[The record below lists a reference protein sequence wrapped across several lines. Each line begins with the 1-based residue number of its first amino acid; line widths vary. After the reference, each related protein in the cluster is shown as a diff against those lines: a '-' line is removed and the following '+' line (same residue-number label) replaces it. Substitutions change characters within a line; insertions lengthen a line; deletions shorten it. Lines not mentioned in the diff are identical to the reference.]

1 MKDNVIYFDNAAT
14 TFPKPREVLSAMRDC
29 AENWCGNAGR
39 ASHSIALRSAEA
51 IYDARENAAS
61 FFGSK
66 AENVIFTLNT
76 TYALNMAIK
85 GNMRSGGHML
95 ISDMEHNSTLRPVAR
110 LAAER
115 RISYDVF
122 PTHKNG
128 EPLSTA
134 EIISGIISRL
144 RPDTRLI
151 SAIHTSNVC
160 SYTLPIREIGA
171 LCHRY
176 GLVFCVDGAQG
187 AGHSDINMIRDNI
200 DVLCLPGHKG
210 LYAPQGV
217 GMMILGNGIN
227 PQTLIEGGN
236 GVNSREL
243 SMGSILPEKYEGGTL
258 CTPAIEGL
266 SKGIDFLRSVG
277 TSSISAHEKA
287 LWQKTF
293 SGLSEISGIK
303 IYECGFSGGVLL
315 FSLDGVSSDDLG
327 EALSKRGFCLRTGYH
342 CAPLA
347 HKTLCTDEGGAL
359 RVSFSVF
366 NTEREVEMLVDAVY
380 EISREEK

>member
-39 ASHSIALRSAEA
+39 SAHPIALKSAEA
-51 IYDARENAAS
+51 IYDARECAAS
-61 FFGSK
+61 FFGCK
-66 AENVIFTLNT
+66 AEGVIFTLNT

-85 GNMRSGGHML
+85 GIMWRGGHML

-115 RISYDVF
+115 KISYDVF
-122 PTHKNG
+122 QTHKNG
-128 EPLSTA
+128 EPLPTS

-151 SAIHTSNVC
+151 SAIHTSNIC
-160 SYTLPIREIGA
+160 SYSLPIREIGA

-187 AGHSDINMIRDNI
+187 AGHSDINMSRDNVDI
-200 DVLCLPGHKG
+200 LCLPGHKG

-217 GMMILGNGIN
+217 GMMLLSDSVS

-243 SMGSILPEKYEGGTL
+243 SMGGILPEKYEGGTL
-258 CTPAIEGL
+258 CTPAIVGL
-266 SKGIDFLRSVG
+266 QRGLEFIRSVG
-277 TSSISAHEKA
+277 IGSIAAHERA
-287 LWQKTF
+287 LWQKAF
-293 SGLSEISGIK
+293 SGLSTIDGIK
-303 IYECGFSGGVLL
+303 IYESGYSGGVLL
-315 FSLDGVSSDDLG
+315 FSIDGTNSDNLG
-327 EALSKRGFCLRTGYH
+327 ESLSQRGFCLRTGYH

-347 HKTLCTDEGGAL
+347 HKTICVNEGGAL

-366 NTEREVEMLVDAVY
+366 NTEREVDMLIDAVRAI
-380 EISREEK
+380 ISEEK